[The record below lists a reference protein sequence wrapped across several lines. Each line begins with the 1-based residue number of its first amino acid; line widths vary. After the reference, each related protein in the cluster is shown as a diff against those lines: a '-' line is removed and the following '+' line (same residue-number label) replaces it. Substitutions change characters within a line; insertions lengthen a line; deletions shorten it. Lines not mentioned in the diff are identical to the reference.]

1 MFYSLSNRP
10 PKVVSVNN
18 LPSMTI
24 QAAKDECDINR
35 IVARYRQTG
44 SYYEPGVSPTR
55 KPQFGDY
62 SAIPDYR
69 EALSIIHQAD
79 DDFSALPSKVRRR
92 FNNDPLEYVAF
103 LQDASNRDEAISLG
117 LVVEQLPLDVTVP
130 TDTKPTSSGSGV

>member
-1 MFYSLSNRP
+1 MFYSFSNRP
-10 PKVVSVNN
+10 PKVVSVNDM
-18 LPSMTI
+18 PSMTI
-24 QAAKDECDINR
+24 QSAKDECDINN
-35 IVARYRQTG
+35 IVNRYKRTG
-44 SYYEPGVSPTR
+44 SYYEPGAVATR
-55 KPQFGDY
+55 QPQFGDY
-62 SAIPDYR
+62 SSIPDYR

-103 LQDASNRDEAISLG
+103 LQDAANRDEAIALG